1 MIDRLE
7 FIIALAREEHFG
19 RAAEACRVSQP
30 TLSAGIKYLE
40 DMFGVLLVQRGSRF
54 RGFTPE
60 GERVLEWARRIV
72 GDARAMRQD
81 VDALKRGLAGHLRIA
96 AIPTALAMSAMLTTP
111 YRAKHPEVRFT
122 ILSRTSIQVLS
133 MIENLE
139 VDAGLTYLDN
149 EPLGR
154 VKSVPLYQEEYRLL
168 TSGSAPLG
176 DRDQVTW
183 AEVAKIPL
191 CLLTPDM
198 QNRRILDGLLRL
210 AGGEPAPT
218 LESNS
223 VIVLFAHVR
232 SGHWATIMP
241 GKLAETLGLT
251 DNVRSIPIVDP
262 LVTHAVGLVVPD
274 REPTTPLI
282 TALLVE
288 ARALAKILEQPSAAT
303 GSAKEIEAI
312 GDKKRVAAKTKKARV
327 HNRPS

>member
-1 MIDRLE
+1 MIDKLE

-19 RAAEACRVSQP
+19 RAAETCRVSQP

-54 RGFTPE
+54 RGFTTE

-81 VDALKRGLAGHLRIA
+81 VDALKRGLVGHLRIA

-122 ILSRTSIQVLS
+122 ILSRTSIQILS

-154 VKSVPLYQEEYRLL
+154 VKSVTLYQEEYRLL
-168 TSGSAPLG
+168 TSSSAPLG

-210 AGGEPAPT
+210 AGSEPAPT

-232 SGHWATIMP
+232 SGRWATIMP
-241 GKLAETLGLT
+241 AKLAETLGLT

-282 TALLVE
+282 TALLAE
-288 ARALAKILEQPSAAT
+288 ARQLAKILEQPSAAT
-303 GSAKEIEAI
+303 GSAKEIKPA
-312 GDKKRVAAKTKKARV
+312 GDKKRITAAIKKTRSP
-327 HNRPS
+327 NRHS